1 MDGSRPGK
9 IQFGTD
15 EEPIGG
21 DVPKSGRLENAAPT
35 FLVDVWYLGKL
46 EVWIF
51 QPILNT
57 LYQFLRTL
65 WPKS

>member
-51 QPILNT
+51 
-57 LYQFLRTL
+57 
-65 WPKS
+65 